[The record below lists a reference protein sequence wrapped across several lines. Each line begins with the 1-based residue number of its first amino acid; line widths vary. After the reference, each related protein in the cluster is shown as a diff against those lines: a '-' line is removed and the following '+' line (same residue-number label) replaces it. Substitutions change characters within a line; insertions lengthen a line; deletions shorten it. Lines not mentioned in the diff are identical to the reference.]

1 MKKNNPLVSI
11 CIPTYNG
18 EKYIEEALNSAI
30 NQTYTNLEIIISDD
44 ASADNTIE
52 IITKYKTLTQ
62 IPIYI
67 YDHKPNGIGANWN
80 NCVKKANGKY
90 IKFLFQDDA
99 LLPTCIEEMVQL
111 AETSNTIGLVYCK
124 RDFIYDKKDNYS
136 IEWIKNCGILHASWK
151 NIQTKEGVLKG
162 KKYLKDEYLL
172 HAPKNKFG
180 EPTAVLLDK
189 KVFEKIGYFNEN
201 LKQALDIEFWWRVLN
216 CFDAGFVDKDLILF
230 RLHSEQATQKNSN
243 NQINE
248 LEKLSKFCYDKLF
261 WKLHPKT
268 QWQLFKNYSDVGK
281 LYRKLKKLYD

>member
-1 MKKNNPLVSI
+1 MGAYFPLVSI

-18 EKYIEEALNSAI
+18 EKHIVECLHSAL

-44 ASADNTIE
+44 ASADKTIE
-52 IITKYKTLTQ
+52 IIIKYKTLTQ

-67 YDHKPNGIGANWN
+67 YNHKPNGIGANWN
-80 NCVKKANGKY
+80 NCIKNSNGKY
-90 IKFLFQDDA
+90 IKFLFQDDV

-124 RDFIYDKKDNYS
+124 RDFIYDKDETS
-136 IEWIKNCGILHASWK
+136 SLEWIQRFGNLHTSWK

-180 EPTAVLLDK
+180 EPTAVLLNK

-216 CFDAGFVDKDLILF
+216 CFDAGFVDKVLILF
-230 RLHSEQATQKNSN
+230 RLHREQATQKNSN

-261 WKLHPKT
+261 WKLNPKT